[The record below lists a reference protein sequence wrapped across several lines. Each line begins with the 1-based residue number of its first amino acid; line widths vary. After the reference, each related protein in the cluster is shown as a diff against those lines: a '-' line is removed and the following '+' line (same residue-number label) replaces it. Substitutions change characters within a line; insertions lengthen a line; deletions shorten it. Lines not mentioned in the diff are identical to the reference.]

1 MIRNQSG
8 NCGIT
13 LGGMST
19 DRDVSMFS
27 KWHCYCRKG
36 QFIGADLPLVL
47 LYWQL
52 NMEERSA
59 EWIQN
64 IEGY

>member
-1 MIRNQSG
+1 MG
-8 NCGIT
+8 
-13 LGGMST
+13 
-19 DRDVSMFS
+19 
-27 KWHCYCRKG
+27 HCYCRKG

-64 IEGY
+64 IEGYSRVVGDNVGVVDLKA